1 MKITYDTSNLFTSIL
16 EDQTSDEYRDYIEH
30 QNSIIGDMN
39 VITAENITA
48 DWNIT
53 STIISNYDPRAKK
66 NIRFGL
72 RNRRSEDNETI
83 AEQQLFIKVDMT
95 TVFNRLIYAGPQ
107 FQEFSDIGKED
118 LSEIEQLT
126 TQIYKTIFNYYFDFE
141 ENNVSRL
148 NFHEAEATAFPFEPQ
163 LEDEK
168 DEPDNGSDNSSAPL
182 FATSFTLLIA
192 ALLF

>member
-1 MKITYDTSNLFTSIL
+1 
-16 EDQTSDEYRDYIEH
+16 
-30 QNSIIGDMN
+30 
-39 VITAENITA
+39 
-48 DWNIT
+48 
-53 STIISNYDPRAKK
+53 
-66 NIRFGL
+66 
-72 RNRRSEDNETI
+72 
-83 AEQQLFIKVDMT
+83 MT

-126 TQIYKTIFNYYFDFE
+126 TKIYEVNSSLNSQTNSYFQTIFNDYFDFE